1 MKAPFASPQPS
12 LAACRSGVRRLVLAL
27 GWACLLSPSTGIAS
41 DTADDY
47 LQRYLATFPS
57 RATAAGAYGSDDKLE
72 VLDASA
78 RTEWIR
84 FNENSAAAIQ
94 SELKSGPDA
103 AQRIDLE
110 LLQRQIDQELLDWRD
125 ADRPGHDPLF
135 WAEQLSPATVHLL
148 LRRDRPADQRLA
160 FAALRTAA
168 IPKLVES
175 ALAAMVGVDAVQV
188 VPERATE
195 AASRLRALAGF
206 YRQGLAAADGASGE
220 MKRRLQRSGTAAAD
234 AIDRLAARAEA
245 LAALGSADFRLGDAY
260 EERFRIITGIRIP
273 VARVLSEAQRE
284 LAEKRQEAAA
294 YGRGVWTQLL
304 GDQPVPLD
312 DREVL
317 RRLFL
322 VIESARPASTAE
334 LVAQFKQDTDSAFA
348 FARQKQLMT
357 LPEPR
362 TLVIDTA
369 PAWLGGQSVGG
380 VYPAGPYQPEAETLF
395 LLPNIP
401 DSAPEEAKA
410 RFFSA
415 FNTAFN
421 RMILT
426 HELVPGHYVQLKVA
440 AHQPHAVRS
449 LFGDGVYTEG
459 WGSFSERLMLDLGW
473 GGPPERLAHY
483 KKQLENIARLIADI
497 SVHTQGW
504 DRDRLSRFLS
514 EDALLD
520 AQFANNMW
528 QRAVLTSPQ
537 LTTYHLGYRD
547 IHAIWLDWRQQYPTL
562 ALSQFVDGMLSLGAV
577 PVIEYRAELLGPA
590 SNDNQQSSGRV
601 P

>member
-1 MKAPFASPQPS
+1 MKAPFASPLPS
-12 LAACRSGVRRLVLAL
+12 ITANCPGVLRFIAVAGLV
-27 GWACLLSPSTGIAS
+27 CMLLPGMGIAS
-41 DTADDY
+41 DTVDDY

-57 RATAAGAYGSDDKLE
+57 RATAAGAYGTDDKLE
-72 VLDASA
+72 VLDAAA
-78 RTEWIR
+78 RTGWIR
-84 FNENSAAAIQ
+84 FNEDSAAAIR
-94 SELKSGPDA
+94 SELKSDPDA
-103 AQRIDLE
+103 ARRIDLE

-135 WAEQLSPATVHLL
+135 WVEQLSPATVHLL
-148 LRRDRPADQRLA
+148 LRRDRPADERLA
-160 FAALRTAA
+160 LAARRAAA

-175 ALAAMVGVDAVQV
+175 AFAAMAKVDAAQV

-206 YRQGLAAADGASGE
+206 YRQGLAAADGASSDL
-220 MKRRLQRSGTAAAD
+220 KRQLQRSGSAAAE
-234 AIDRLAARAEA
+234 AIDRLATRAQA
-245 LAALGSADFRLGDAY
+245 LAEQASADFRLGDAY
-260 EERFRIITGIRIP
+260 AERFRIVTGIQTP
-273 VARVLSEAQRE
+273 VAQVLSEAHRE

-294 YGRGVWTQLL
+294 YGRGVWTQLQ

-317 RRLFL
+317 RTLFL
-322 VIESARPASTAE
+322 AIESARPASTAE
-334 LVAQFKQDTDSAFA
+334 LVAQFKQDTDAAFA
-348 FARQKQLMT
+348 FAREKQLMT

-362 TLVIDTA
+362 TLIIDTA

-440 AHQPHAVRS
+440 AHQPHPVRS

-520 AQFANNMW
+520 AQFASNMW
-528 QRAVLTSPQ
+528 QRAVLSSPQ

-547 IHAIWLDWRQQYPTL
+547 IHAIWLDWRQQYPTQ
-562 ALSQFVDGMLSLGAV
+562 AMSQFVDGMLSLGAV
-577 PVIEYRAELLGPA
+577 PVMAYRAELLNPTPT
-590 SNDNQQSSGRV
+590 DK
-601 P
+601 